1 MTDSPNQEKYLKY
14 FGHFGQSKNH
24 IKLSRM
30 GAVIMDVNSAF
41 CNNAKTIDDLVDFVI
56 GKILGQLKIK
66 HQLLPWWGE

>member
-14 FGHFGQSKNH
+14 LGQSKNH

-41 CNNAKTIDDLVDFVI
+41 CNNAKTINDLVDFVI

>member
-1 MTDSPNQEKYLKY
+1 MKY

-56 GKILGQLKIK
+56 GKILGQMKIK
-66 HQLLPWWGE
+66 H